1 MFRPPLSNPAQK
13 RTLRPLYAN
22 HQATPWGG
30 FLDPDLDVDFD
41 ILPGTVMQRLYGEVF
56 APYTGA
62 ANTVPFGLSALF
74 VAPRLG
80 VNEVTGAGT
89 GLFTVWVGDSQ
100 AVFEVLAPAFDVDAD
115 WPAAGETGSAGAG
128 GRVMLTANSKGRL
141 TPAGVNSLNVIAEL
155 IDIPA
160 TDKIVV
166 RLNRL
171 DLSTASALAGGS

>member
-1 MFRPPLSNPAQK
+1 MTFRPPASNPAQK

-41 ILPGTVMQRLYGEVF
+41 ILPGTVMQRIYGEVF

-62 ANTVPFGLSALF
+62 AGTVPFGLSALF

-80 VNEVTGAGT
+80 TTEVSSTGT
-89 GLFTVWVGDSQ
+89 GLFTVWVGGDQ
-100 AVFEVLAPAFDVDAD
+100 AVFEVLAPAFDVDAT
-115 WPAAGETGSAGAG
+115 WPAAGNTGP
-128 GRVMLTANSKGRL
+128 RRTMLTANSKGRL
-141 TPAGVNSLNVIAEL
+141 TPAGVTPANVIAEL
-155 IDIPA
+155 IDIPSP
-160 TDKIVV
+160 DKIII

-171 DLSTASALAGGS
+171 DLAASGGGLEGGS

>member
-56 APYTGA
+56 APYTGEA
-62 ANTVPFGLSALF
+62 GTVPFGLSALF

-80 VNEVTGAGT
+80 VNEVSSTGT
-89 GLFTVWVGDSQ
+89 GLFTVWVGGDQ

-115 WPAAGETGSAGAG
+115 WPTTTGP
-128 GRVMLTANSKGRL
+128 GRTMLTANSSGRL
-141 TPAGVNSLNVIAEL
+141 TPEGATAENVIAEL
-155 IDIPA
+155 IDIPSP
-160 TDKIVV
+160 DKIVV
-166 RLNRL
+166 RLNRV
-171 DLSTASALAGGS
+171 DLSSTTALAGGS